1 MSRLFDTRDGKF
13 DTRRVETFSDAVL
26 AVAITLMVLR
36 IAPPVARDGQS
47 VGDLFWNETVPDVIY
62 FLITFVVIVLF
73 WIHHHDNFTLLPR
86 RMSAQALWLNMG
98 FLACICLLP
107 FGLEFFSQENATVL
121 TVAVY
126 AGLMAVATIFL
137 GALGRIAR
145 GSWEAGAFIGAA
157 VFLLA
162 IPFAPLLGGWCLMV
176 WWIDVPIDRLVRRH
190 RARQAARNP

>member
-145 GSWEAGAFIGAA
+145 GHRQDQQLQSPGTKALRR
-157 VFLLA
+157 LLQRHD
-162 IPFAPLLGGWCLMV
+162 L
-176 WWIDVPIDRLVRRH
+176 RLPRH
-190 RARQAARNP
+190 VGEHHLPSDGLHR